1 LSIAPKESCIIIED
15 STNGVQAAKAAGI
28 FCVGYNSVHSESQDL
43 ADADIIINHFKEL
56 NFNNVQ
62 SLDSKL
68 WKN

>member
-1 LSIAPKESCIIIED
+1 MPSLSIAPKESCIIIED

-43 ADADIIINHFKEL
+43 MDIIKEL

>member
-1 LSIAPKESCIIIED
+1 LSIAPKESCIIED

-28 FCVGYNSVHSESQDL
+28 FCVGYNSVLNQDL
-43 ADADIIINHFKEL
+43 DADIIINHFKEL

-62 SLDSKL
+62 PLDSKL